1 MALTKI
7 LVTVMTYP
15 TLSDKYFE
23 TVCTA
28 GFREDGRW
36 IRIFPVPYRL
46 LEQFDKNQYSKWQ
59 WIEADIEQNLTHD
72 DRPESYH
79 IRDIE
84 SLRVLDRIDVKGHP
98 NWALRKQWVFKNKN
112 VFDNMTEVLELTK
125 ENKLS
130 LAVLKPTEI
139 LDIRFEKE
147 DLTKYKEKLAKVKA
161 NYEASRMQMS
171 LFSSS
176 DEMDFS
182 FHFAEKI
189 PYKFRYVFKT
199 QDGVVRRLMIEDW
212 ELGAL
217 FRKYSNQDV
226 AVEKVMEKYRSLIQ
240 KDIYFFLGTTFEW
253 QKKNSPDPYLII
265 GVFYPPKIEEEI
277 QYKLDF

>member
-1 MALTKI
+1 MALTKV

-15 TLSDKYFE
+15 SLSDKYFE

-28 GFREDGRW
+28 GFREDGTW

-46 LEQFDKNQYSKWQ
+46 LDQFDKNQYSKWQ
-59 WIEADIEQNLTHD
+59 GIEADIEQNLSHD

-79 IRDIE
+79 IKDIE
-84 SLRVLDRIDVKGHP
+84 SLKVLDRIDIKGRP
-98 NWALRKQWVFKNKN
+98 NWGLRKQWVFKNKR
-112 VFDNMTEVLELTK
+112 VFDNMSEILDLTK

-139 LDIRFEKE
+139 IDVRVEKE

-171 LFSSS
+171 LFSSP

-182 FHFAEKI
+182 FRFAEKI

-199 QDGVVRRLMIEDW
+199 QDGNVRKLMIEDW

-217 FRKYSNQDV
+217 FRKYSDQNK
-226 AVEKVMEKYRSLIQ
+226 AVEKVMEKYRSFIH
-240 KDIYFFLGTTFEW
+240 KDPYLFLGTTFEW

-265 GVFYPPKIEEEI
+265 GVFYPPKSEEER
-277 QYKLDF
+277 QYKLEF